1 VINRLKTKFGAVI
14 IMRKYFREP
23 MRSPF
28 RELSEYE
35 IRLDERRQ
43 IAKLCRGYANS
54 NRNTRSYAILESLA
68 EHLEKEEAV
77 KMAAG
82 GAISGELH

>member
-1 VINRLKTKFGAVI
+1 MPLYNQA
-14 IMRKYFREP
+14 RKYFRKP

-35 IRLDERRQ
+35 IRLDERRN
-43 IAKLCRGYANS
+43 IAQLCRDLAIA
-54 NRNTRSYAILESLA
+54 NRNTKSFAIFQSLA
-68 EHLEKEEAV
+68 EHLETQEAI